1 MVIVE
6 PFPNT
11 TGTLWHLLR
20 KWGLTDSEMCNCSDI
35 QTMSK
40 IIDSCSLTKR
50 DAGLQRIYTAL
61 DSDDD
66 NNNKYCIVIII
77 AIIRR
82 IAEI

>member
-1 MVIVE
+1 
-6 PFPNT
+6 
-11 TGTLWHLLR
+11 
-20 KWGLTDSEMCNCSDI
+20 
-35 QTMSK
+35 MSK